1 MTVFLFLSC
10 LELQSV
16 TPLDL
21 PNSVITL
28 LQGAGLLQNLTQIAE
43 QTRSEDEHVLT
54 DKLEMVKG
62 TLLLNVCLSQCGAM
76 ARVQYGSEYFA
87 AYCTAYSIFFICS
100 YVTQ

>member
-1 MTVFLFLSC
+1 MFDISNNNFMTVFLFLSC

-62 TLLLNVCLSQCGAM
+62 TLLLDIACLNVAQHIAQHI
-76 ARVQYGSEYFA
+76 A
-87 AYCTAYSIFFICS
+87 FFICS
-100 YVTQ
+100 YVTQL